1 VMRRVESGE
10 SYVGEIPLALFRGD
24 AFGEKLYLREAVRI
38 VGEGVEKL
46 RVLKDEPM
54 KVCTGYILSGVRE
67 ALEREGYTV
76 VPSRITGATQEL
88 AEEEFVRSLV
98 RLGVAGEAEV
108 RRMRRFSSFI
118 RWVRGDLE
126 TRERFVKT
134 GWRAWP
140 KLRAGGG

>member
-1 VMRRVESGE
+1 
-10 SYVGEIPLALFRGD
+10 
-24 AFGEKLYLREAVRI
+24 
-38 VGEGVEKL
+38 
-46 RVLKDEPM
+46 M

>member
-1 VMRRVESGE
+1 MRRVESGE
-10 SYVGEIPLALFRGD
+10 SYVGEIPLDLFRGD
-24 AFGEKLYLREAVRI
+24 AFGGKLYLREAIRI

-46 RVLKDEPM
+46 CVSKDEPIR
-54 KVCTGYILSGVRE
+54 VCTGYILSGVRE

-76 VPSRITGATQEL
+76 VPSRITGAAQEL

-118 RWVRGDLE
+118 RWVLADLE
-126 TRERFVKT
+126 GRERFVKT
-134 GWRAWP
+134 GWKAWP
-140 KLRAGGG
+140 RLRVRGG